1 MKISI
6 GLKIHIK
13 SQKRMLIIDVD
24 VLEDKFAAIKNL
36 YPHATNEKIQKAME
50 ILEG

>member
-1 MKISI
+1 
-6 GLKIHIK
+6 
-13 SQKRMLIIDVD
+13 MLIIDVD

-36 YPHATNEKIQKAME
+36 YPQATNEMIQKAME